1 MKAGLESKE
10 LVEKKRKSDT
20 SDMMTGTMMNGID
33 TRKEKKQKKEKE
45 LKSYEGNSKILRA
58 LSEFKNIVLLGADM
72 IVEGICDIII
82 EAIFN
87 KDE

>member
-20 SDMMTGTMMNGID
+20 SDMMTGTMMSGTN
-33 TRKEKKQKKEKE
+33 TRKDKEKEKK
-45 LKSYEGNSKILRA
+45 LKFYKGDNKILRA
-58 LSEFKNIVLLGADM
+58 LSEFKNIVLLGVDM